1 MQLKLIGLT
10 TCITSLSS
18 IAYGIYLLTLL
29 DYKCWLFMAI
39 GTAILLLIPLSLKVR
54 EALK

>member
-1 MQLKLIGLT
+1 MSIKTLALPILAA
-10 TCITSLSS
+10 LLF

-39 GTAILLLIPLSLKVR
+39 GTAILLLIPLSLMVR